1 MNKPDYFAKPYNEED
16 LLVQSSS
23 RTSGDYSIQMCEVEV
38 VLEQGT
44 LETLTFDMQVGYRTY
59 LNNDATAFNTTREPS
74 FEWYRKNMEFSD
86 ELKEEPV
93 YEKETKQEKK
103 QAEEKF
109 EMTVESVFDQF
120 LEAYYALLEEL

>member
-1 MNKPDYFAKPYNEED
+1 
-16 LLVQSSS
+16 
-23 RTSGDYSIQMCEVEV
+23 
-38 VLEQGT
+38 
-44 LETLTFDMQVGYRTY
+44 
-59 LNNDATAFNTTREPS
+59 
-74 FEWYRKNMEFSD
+74 MEFSD